1 MRILL
6 YQLIPIVVLLSP
18 FIEVLGLTL
27 YWRRSL
33 SSPWLYG
40 LAGTVVA
47 YTVAG
52 AVMFAVESAK
62 PSGGGTVITSG
73 AAVWRDDGR
82 APPEKPQV
90 AQSQGGPM
98 FAPLTPSWFALLGAI
113 LTLCAVTLWGL
124 RFLFRSSPT

>member
-6 YQLIPIVVLLSP
+6 IQLIPIVVLLSP

-27 YWRRSL
+27 YWKRSL
-33 SSPWLYG
+33 SNPWLYG

-47 YTVAG
+47 YAVAR

-73 AAVWRDDGR
+73 AAVWRDDAR
-82 APPEKPQV
+82 PPPEKPQN
-90 AQSQGGPM
+90 AQAQGGAR
-98 FAPLTPSWFALLGAI
+98 FAPLTPSGFALLGAL
-113 LTLCAVTLWGL
+113 LTLCAVAL
-124 RFLFRSSPT
+124 

>member
-6 YQLIPIVVLLSP
+6 IQLIPIVVLLSP

-47 YTVAG
+47 YVVAG

-62 PSGGGTVITSG
+62 PSGGTVITSG

-82 APPEKPQV
+82 APPEKPQI
-90 AQSQGGPM
+90 AQSQGGRM
-98 FAPLTPSWFALLGAI
+98 FAPLTPSWFALLGTI
-113 LTLCAVTLWGL
+113 LTLCAVALWGL

>member
-1 MRILL
+1 MRFLL

-18 FIEVLGLTL
+18 FIEVVGFTL
-27 YWRRSL
+27 YWKRSL

-47 YTVAG
+47 YTVAA
-52 AVMFAVESAK
+52 AVMFAVENVK

-82 APPEKPQV
+82 SLPDKPQI
-90 AQSQGGPM
+90 AQSESGPM
-98 FAPLTPSWFALLGAI
+98 FAPLTPSWFALLGTI
-113 LTLCAVTLWGL
+113 LVLCAVALWGL
-124 RFLFRSSPT
+124 RSLFRSSAT

>member
-6 YQLIPIVVLLSP
+6 YQLILIVVLLSP

-47 YTVAG
+47 YVIAG
-52 AVMFAVESAK
+52 AVMLAVESAK
-62 PSGGGTVITSG
+62 PSGGGSVITSG

-82 APPEKPQV
+82 APPEKPQIT
-90 AQSQGGPM
+90 QSQGGPM
-98 FAPLTPSWFALLGAI
+98 FSPLTPSWFALLGAI
-113 LTLCAVTLWGL
+113 LTLCAVALWGL
-124 RFLFRSSPT
+124 RFLFRDSPT

>member
-1 MRILL
+1 MRVLL

-47 YTVAG
+47 YAVAG
-52 AVMFAVESAK
+52 AVMLAVESAK

-73 AAVWRDDGR
+73 AAVWREDGR
-82 APPEKPQV
+82 APPSKPQIT
-90 AQSQGGPM
+90 QSQGGPM
-98 FAPLTPSWFALLGAI
+98 FAPLTPSWFALLGTI
-113 LTLCAVTLWGL
+113 LTLCAVALWGL
-124 RFLFRSSPT
+124 RYLFRSSTT